1 LFFPKDFL
9 QRHTQHQLVLTAFVN
24 NDVNGVM
31 WGQVGNQLIWGEKW
45 LQLVVLAKKY
55 FFESFQN
62 ILERRPVDP
71 LVAGLFGASEENI
84 TEYSVPG
91 DPKSFLGWS

>member
-1 LFFPKDFL
+1 
-9 QRHTQHQLVLTAFVN
+9 
-24 NDVNGVM
+24 
-31 WGQVGNQLIWGEKW
+31 

-62 ILERRPVDP
+62 ILELRPVDP